1 MPFVSV
7 GDMRLSVTGFART
20 NTFRM
25 EVENLV
31 IKLPSKLPL
40 NDPNSWDVGP
50 IDQTLIVE
58 AGRGPGKMYAL
69 GKIIYNTPWENA
81 MGISGLTLS
90 DVSLEVKYTQKPFYA
105 RGVSFQGTAT
115 FQVKDLAISV
125 GLRLGG
131 ATTAAP
137 LSLPAVTLA
146 HALTSLRLASLSRWT
161 VPFKKKLLTDSGVYL
176 RVQEVSLYQ
185 VMEVVLHLA
194 GSSGS
199 PPSWQWL
206 HRVKFSFEGCMTTA
220 DYVEAS
226 AKRI

>member
-131 ATTAAP
+131 ATTAALSSVSTRCHSSSRPHLTPARFSVP
-137 LSLPAVTLA
+137 LDSPLQEEVAYRLRRLSARARSFPLPSDGGGAPSCRVVGKSSLVAMAPP
-146 HALTSLRLASLSRWT
+146 R
-161 VPFKKKLLTDSGVYL
+161 
-176 RVQEVSLYQ
+176 Q
-185 VMEVVLHLA
+185 V
-194 GSSGS
+194 
-199 PPSWQWL
+199 
-206 HRVKFSFEGCMTTA
+206 
-220 DYVEAS
+220 
-226 AKRI
+226 